1 MLPQH
6 LTLTEA
12 QKQLDRLVNQS
23 RQTRRSILITAD
35 DGQAL
40 AWLAPVSSPAERQ
53 QDQQTALLNA
63 HLSLLNELLQALADP
78 GAAPDVVTLL
88 RDQLYSLYQTAIES
102 PPLFRQAVLLSRL
115 AVESLG
121 DTRLQPD
128 QALTLRFGLELLS
141 RPVITEDDLRQYNRR
156 LMDNHLYP
164 NIPFDEALLD
174 QYVNES

>member
-23 RQTRRSILITAD
+23 RQTRRSVLITAD

-40 AWLAPVSSPAERQ
+40 AWLAPVSSAVEGQ
-53 QDQQTALLNA
+53 QDQQSALLNA
-63 HLSLLNELLQALADP
+63 HLSLLDELLQALADP

-88 RDQLYSLYQTAIES
+88 RDQLYSLYQVAVEFH
-102 PPLFRQAVLLSRL
+102 PLFRQTVLLSRL
-115 AVESLG
+115 AVENLG
-121 DTRLQPD
+121 DAQLQPD
-128 QALTLRFGLELLS
+128 QLLALRFGLALLN

-156 LMDNHLYP
+156 LMDNHLHP
-164 NIPFDEALLD
+164 DIPFDEALLD